1 MSSLHAIESLTG
13 LRAALTAPEP
23 ERLDVFRAQVMEP
36 LKPFWEPFMAWGP
49 PAPGGDQGDP
59 ALNAARKFAYYSP
72 ELDAAA
78 GLAALDRLE
87 QAGTWPALVDAVRR
101 GWAALD
107 PAAHGVALDQLYFT
121 FVVGDPK
128 VMQPEAGNFTGFGAM
143 PGTVLVMAWPT
154 EDNLKWLPGAAAHEL
169 NHNLR
174 FSVEP
179 FPRDMNVALGQ
190 YLVAEG
196 LAESFA
202 AELFGPDG
210 PGPVSSALTPEQ
222 FVLVKPRFAEAI
234 RAGVRGFD
242 VVRGYI
248 FGDWAAA
255 QFGYPP
261 QGLPS
266 FAGYTMGFRLVQA
279 YLERTGRTATE
290 ATYTPWEAI
299 VEESRFFA

>member
-1 MSSLHAIESLTG
+1 MFTLHSIDSLTG
-13 LRAALTAPEP
+13 LRAALSAPEA

-36 LKPFWEPFMAWGP
+36 LKPFWEPFMRWGP
-49 PAPGGDQGDP
+49 PLPNATGDP
-59 ALNAARKFAYYSP
+59 ALDAARKFAYYSP
-72 ELDAAA
+72 EHDVPA

-87 QAGTWPALVDAVRR
+87 AAHTWPALVAAVER

-107 PAAHGVALDQLYFT
+107 PAAHGVAFAHLYFT
-121 FVVGDPK
+121 FVLGDPK

-154 EDNLKWLPGAAAHEL
+154 PENLPWLPGAAAHEL
-169 NHNLR
+169 NHNVR

-179 FPRDMNVALGQ
+179 FARDMNVALGQ

-202 AELFGPDG
+202 AELYGREG
-210 PGPVSSALTPEQ
+210 LGPVSSALTPEQ
-222 FVLVKPRFAEAI
+222 FAAVKPRFAEAI

-248 FGDWAAA
+248 FGDWAAE
-255 QFGYPP
+255 QFGYQP

-266 FAGYTMGFRLVQA
+266 FAGYTLGFELVQA
-279 YLERTGRTATE
+279 YLTRTSVSAAA
-290 ATYTPWEAI
+290 ATYTPWEEI
-299 VEESRFFA
+299 VEASRFFV

>member
-1 MSSLHAIESLTG
+1 MVTLHNIESLSG
-13 LRAALTAPEP
+13 LRAALTAPEA

-36 LKPFWEPFMAWGP
+36 LKPFWEPFMRWGSP
-49 PAPGGDQGDP
+49 QPGADTGDP

-72 ELDAAA
+72 EHDVAA

-87 QAGTWPALVDAVRR
+87 AAGTWPACVAAVER

-107 PAAHGVALDQLYFT
+107 PEGHAIGLTDLYFT
-121 FVVGDPK
+121 FVLGDPK

-154 EDNLKWLPGAAAHEL
+154 PENLPLLPGAVAHEL
-169 NHNLR
+169 NHNIR
-174 FSVEP
+174 FSFEP

-202 AELFGPDG
+202 AELFGQDVL
-210 PGPVSSALTPEQ
+210 GPVSNALTPEQ
-222 FVLVKPRFAEAI
+222 FAALKPRFAEA
-234 RAGVRGFD
+234 VETRGFD

-248 FGDWAAA
+248 FGDWAAE

-261 QGLPS
+261 QGIPS
-266 FAGYTMGFRLVQA
+266 FAGYTMGYRLVQA
-279 YLERTGRTATE
+279 YLARSGASAAE
-290 ATYTPWEAI
+290 ATYTPWPEI
-299 VEESRFFA
+299 VAESKFF

>member
-1 MSSLHAIESLTG
+1 MVNLHPIESLTG
-13 LRAALTAPEP
+13 LRAALLAPEA
-23 ERLDVFRAQVMEP
+23 ERLDVFRARVMEP

-49 PAPGGDQGDP
+49 PQPNATGDP
-59 ALNAARKFAYYSP
+59 TLDAARKFAYYSP
-72 ELDAAA
+72 EHDVPA

-87 QAGTWPALVDAVRR
+87 AAGTWAACVAAVER
-101 GWAALD
+101 GWAALA
-107 PAAHGVALDQLYFT
+107 PEAHGVALTDLYFT
-121 FVVGDPK
+121 FVLGDPQ

-143 PGTVLVMAWPT
+143 PGTVMVMAWPT
-154 EDNLKWLPGAAAHEL
+154 PENLPLLPGAVVHEL

-174 FSVEP
+174 FSFEP

-202 AELFGPDG
+202 AELFGRDKL
-210 PGPVSSALTPEQ
+210 GPVSNALTPEQ
-222 FVLVKPRFAEAI
+222 FDALKPRFAA
-234 RAGVRGFD
+234 AVQTRGFD

-255 QFGYPP
+255 QFGYPA
-261 QGLPS
+261 QGIPS

-279 YLERTGRTATE
+279 YLERTGSTAAE
-290 ATYTPWEAI
+290 ATYQPWEAI
-299 VEESRFFA
+299 VEGSQFFE